1 MLKILINGFNTF
13 FIRRFCINIY
23 TSWAFFFSMLSF
35 WICLLACSIF
45 LLLLRTVHLMGPEH
59 CQGLLASLTGPTLK
73 CRNSVVR
80 ISIPTREEY
89 TQQRW
94 GSEQNVIERYLDK
107 GGNGDSTEHWPTL
120 IFWFVSSFKFL
131 RI

>member
-59 CQGLLASLTGPTLK
+59 LS
-73 CRNSVVR
+73 RS
-80 ISIPTREEY
+80 ISKSDRAYIDMQELGGEDFNPKERVH
-89 TQQRW
+89 TQQR
-94 GSEQNVIERYLDK
+94 
-107 GGNGDSTEHWPTL
+107 
-120 IFWFVSSFKFL
+120 
-131 RI
+131 